1 MITEHSQNASLKIEL
16 PQGIPLDVT
25 SQLVHYL
32 YDGKVTLTSDN
43 VSHFARVANLFKLTH
58 LIDMCKDFVI
68 MFGMSQSI
76 LLDNGKDVIV
86 ILKNESESQSNVKKE
101 IKKSPFKKTVKKLS
115 KAKTASL
122 NRKVKE
128 ESKEGFTTSTPSHSY
143 GTRRASMKTTNISII
158 KNSVAEPE
166 NSFSQ
171 TNSSPSSESF
181 PPFQSKHPI
190 HTNAAFIN
198 SNRVKSKVNTSF
210 ISDTGMSETG
220 SRITQSSSSEQTGST
235 SSDTGIY
242 NISSINSDRNIEN
255 VEPFENIEDLSDDVD
270 ADWKPHSKLK
280 GKTFT
285 KKGRAAKAFK
295 KSYASFI
302 KSTKIK

>member
-76 LLDNGKDVIV
+76 LLDKGKDVIV

-101 IKKSPFKKTVKKLS
+101 IKKLPSKKTVKKF
-115 KAKTASL
+115 KAKTATL

-128 ESKEGFTTSTPSHSY
+128 ESKDGFTTLTPSHSY
-143 GTRRASMKTTNISII
+143 GTRRASMKTTNIST
-158 KNSVAEPE
+158 AEPE
-166 NSFSQ
+166 NSFSK
-171 TNSSPSSESF
+171 TNSSPSSETF

-198 SNRVKSKVNTSF
+198 SNRVKSKVNSSF
-210 ISDTGMSETG
+210 TSDTGMSETG
-220 SRITQSSSSEQTGST
+220 SRIIQSSSNEQTGST
-235 SSDTGIY
+235 SSDTGVY
-242 NISSINSDRNIEN
+242 NISSINNEN

-270 ADWKPHSKLK
+270 ADWKPHTKLK

-295 KSYASFI
+295 KSYASYI
-302 KSTKIK
+302 KSAKTK

>member
-76 LLDNGKDVIV
+76 LLDKGKDVII

-101 IKKSPFKKTVKKLS
+101 IKKSPSKKTFKKLF
-115 KAKTASL
+115 KAKTATL

-128 ESKEGFTTSTPSHSY
+128 ESKDGFTTLTPSHSY
-143 GTRRASMKTTNISII
+143 GTRRASMKTTNIST
-158 KNSVAEPE
+158 AEPE
-166 NSFSQ
+166 NSFSK
-171 TNSSPSSESF
+171 TNSSPSSETF

-198 SNRVKSKVNTSF
+198 SNRVKSKVNSSF
-210 ISDTGMSETG
+210 TSDTGMSETG
-220 SRITQSSSSEQTGST
+220 SRIIQSSSNEQIGRT
-235 SSDTGIY
+235 SSDTGVH
-242 NISSINSDRNIEN
+242 NISSINSEN
-255 VEPFENIEDLSDDVD
+255 VEPFENIEDLSDDID
-270 ADWKPHSKLK
+270 ADWKPHTKLK

-295 KSYASFI
+295 KSYASYI
-302 KSTKIK
+302 KSAKTK

>member
-76 LLDNGKDVIV
+76 LLDKGKDVIV

-101 IKKSPFKKTVKKLS
+101 IKKLPSKKTVKKF
-115 KAKTASL
+115 KAKTATL

-128 ESKEGFTTSTPSHSY
+128 ESKDGFTTLTPSHSY
-143 GTRRASMKTTNISII
+143 GTRRASMKTTNIST
-158 KNSVAEPE
+158 AEPE
-166 NSFSQ
+166 NSFSK
-171 TNSSPSSESF
+171 TNSSPSSETF

-198 SNRVKSKVNTSF
+198 SNRVKSKVNSSF
-210 ISDTGMSETG
+210 TSDTGMSETG
-220 SRITQSSSSEQTGST
+220 SRIIQSSSNEQTGST
-235 SSDTGIY
+235 SSDTGVY
-242 NISSINSDRNIEN
+242 NISSINSEN

-270 ADWKPHSKLK
+270 ADWKPHTKLK

-295 KSYASFI
+295 KSYASYI
-302 KSTKIK
+302 KSAKTK

>member
-76 LLDNGKDVIV
+76 LLDKGKDVII

-101 IKKSPFKKTVKKLS
+101 IKKSPSKKNVKKLF
-115 KAKTASL
+115 KAKTTTL

-128 ESKEGFTTSTPSHSY
+128 ESKDGFTTLTPSHSY
-143 GTRRASMKTTNISII
+143 GTRRASMKTTNIST
-158 KNSVAEPE
+158 AEPE
-166 NSFSQ
+166 NSFSK
-171 TNSSPSSESF
+171 TNSSPSSETF

-198 SNRVKSKVNTSF
+198 SNRVKSKVNSSF
-210 ISDTGMSETG
+210 TSDTGMSETG
-220 SRITQSSSSEQTGST
+220 SRIIQSSSNEQTGST
-235 SSDTGIY
+235 SSDTGVY
-242 NISSINSDRNIEN
+242 NISSINSEN
-255 VEPFENIEDLSDDVD
+255 VEPFGNIEDLSDDID
-270 ADWKPHSKLK
+270 ADWKPHTKLK

-295 KSYASFI
+295 KSYASYI
-302 KSTKIK
+302 KSAKTK

>member
-76 LLDNGKDVIV
+76 LLDKGKDVIV

-101 IKKSPFKKTVKKLS
+101 IKKSPSKKTVKKLF
-115 KAKTASL
+115 KAKTATL

-128 ESKEGFTTSTPSHSY
+128 ESKDGFTTLTPSHSY
-143 GTRRASMKTTNISII
+143 GTRRASMKTTNIST
-158 KNSVAEPE
+158 AEPE
-166 NSFSQ
+166 NSFSK
-171 TNSSPSSESF
+171 TNSSPSSETF

-198 SNRVKSKVNTSF
+198 SNRVKSKVNSSF
-210 ISDTGMSETG
+210 TSDTGMSETG
-220 SRITQSSSSEQTGST
+220 SRIIQSSSNEQTGST
-235 SSDTGIY
+235 SSDTGVY
-242 NISSINSDRNIEN
+242 NISSINNEN

-270 ADWKPHSKLK
+270 ADWKPHTKLN

-295 KSYASFI
+295 KSYASYI
-302 KSTKIK
+302 KSAKTK

>member
-76 LLDNGKDVIV
+76 LLDKGKDVIV

-101 IKKSPFKKTVKKLS
+101 IKKSPSKKIVKKLF
-115 KAKTASL
+115 KAKTATL

-128 ESKEGFTTSTPSHSY
+128 ESKDGFTTLTPSHSY
-143 GTRRASMKTTNISII
+143 GTRRASMKTTNIST
-158 KNSVAEPE
+158 AEPE
-166 NSFSQ
+166 NSFSK
-171 TNSSPSSESF
+171 TNSSPSSETF

-198 SNRVKSKVNTSF
+198 SNRVKSKVNSSF
-210 ISDTGMSETG
+210 TSDTGMSETG
-220 SRITQSSSSEQTGST
+220 SRIIQSSSNEQTGST
-235 SSDTGIY
+235 SSDTGVY
-242 NISSINSDRNIEN
+242 NISSINSEN

-270 ADWKPHSKLK
+270 ADWKPHTKLK

-295 KSYASFI
+295 KSYASYI
-302 KSTKIK
+302 KSAKTK

>member
-43 VSHFARVANLFKLTH
+43 VSHFARVANLFKLNH

-76 LLDNGKDVIV
+76 LLDKGKDVII

-101 IKKSPFKKTVKKLS
+101 IKKSPSKKNVKKLF
-115 KAKTASL
+115 KAKTTTL

-128 ESKEGFTTSTPSHSY
+128 ESKDGFTTLTPSHSY
-143 GTRRASMKTTNISII
+143 GTRRASMKTTNIST
-158 KNSVAEPE
+158 AEPE
-166 NSFSQ
+166 NSFSK
-171 TNSSPSSESF
+171 TNSSPSSETF

-198 SNRVKSKVNTSF
+198 SNRVKSKVNSSF
-210 ISDTGMSETG
+210 TSDTGMSETG
-220 SRITQSSSSEQTGST
+220 SRIIQSSSNEQTGST
-235 SSDTGIY
+235 SSDTGVY
-242 NISSINSDRNIEN
+242 NISSINSEN
-255 VEPFENIEDLSDDVD
+255 VEPFGNIEDLSDDID
-270 ADWKPHSKLK
+270 ADWKPHTKLK

-295 KSYASFI
+295 KSYASYI
-302 KSTKIK
+302 KSAKTK

>member
-76 LLDNGKDVIV
+76 LLDKGKDVIV

-101 IKKSPFKKTVKKLS
+101 IKKSPSKKTINKF
-115 KAKTASL
+115 KAKTATL

-128 ESKEGFTTSTPSHSY
+128 ESKDGFTTLTPSHSY
-143 GTRRASMKTTNISII
+143 GTRRASMKTTNIST
-158 KNSVAEPE
+158 AEPE
-166 NSFSQ
+166 NSFSK
-171 TNSSPSSESF
+171 TNSSPSSETF

-198 SNRVKSKVNTSF
+198 SNRVKSKVNSSF
-210 ISDTGMSETG
+210 TSDTGMSETG
-220 SRITQSSSSEQTGST
+220 SRIIQSSSNEQTGST
-235 SSDTGIY
+235 SSDTGVY
-242 NISSINSDRNIEN
+242 NISSINSEN

-270 ADWKPHSKLK
+270 ADWKPHTKLK

-295 KSYASFI
+295 KSYASYI
-302 KSTKIK
+302 KSAKTK